1 MFLLRFFRFLT
12 GYVVFTATGGFPERF
27 INLCSMNNINLWDT
41 KTSDGILTSKTTI
54 GCYKK
59 IRKCAKKSGMKLK
72 AQEKHGFPFIIKP
85 YVQRKGLFAGA
96 IISVILIFVLSSCI
110 WTVSIDGNE
119 KLTDRQIENIIELYG
134 IKIGSF
140 KKNIDIRAVREDIK
154 TKFDTISW
162 FTVNI
167 DGTSLSVKVLESTG
181 NNKILDLTTPCNIIS
196 STDGELV
203 RLEVYTGEPALT
215 IGNAVTKGDLLI
227 SGVVE
232 NSDGSSDFVH
242 ARGNAV
248 VRTKKEINSHIPY
261 SLKCK
266 KISQI
271 KKIYTLSAFSLNI
284 PLGKTEKNTTDRT
297 EKNMLNY
304 NNLSLPLGIITN
316 INITLDETKIN
327 LSDNQAIL
335 LCEYDTFI
343 QEKELMNNAE
353 NEKKTVT
360 IEKNEKLSITIC
372 YINHEKC
379 GIENYFIVE
388 NQ

>member
-12 GYVVFTATGGFPERF
+12 GYVIFTATGGFPERF
-27 INLCSMNNINLWDT
+27 INLCSLNNINLWDT
-41 KTSDGILTSKTTI
+41 KVSNGVLTSKTTVS
-54 GCYKK
+54 CYKK

-85 YVQRKGLFAGA
+85 YLKRKGLFAGA
-96 IISVILIFVLSSCI
+96 IVSTILIIILSSCV
-110 WTVSIDGNE
+110 WTVTIEGNE
-119 KLTDRQIENIIELYG
+119 KLTDRQITDILESYNV
-134 IKIGSF
+134 KIGSF
-140 KKNIDIRAVREDIK
+140 KNNIDILAVREDIK
-154 TKFDTISW
+154 TKFDTINW

-167 DGTSLSVKVLESTG
+167 DGTAVSVKVLESKG
-181 NNKILDLTTPCNIIS
+181 NSKILDLTTPCNIVS
-196 STDGELV
+196 STDGELI

-227 SGVVE
+227 SGVIE
-232 NSDGSSDFVH
+232 KSDGSSDFVH

-248 VRTKKEINSHIPY
+248 VRTKKEIKSIIPY
-261 SLKCK
+261 SLKCE
-266 KISQI
+266 KITQI
-271 KKIYTLSAFSLNI
+271 KKRYTLSVFSLNI
-284 PLGKTEKNTTDRT
+284 PLGKEKKSSLNRLS
-297 EKNMLNY
+297 ESMLSY
-304 NNLSLPLGIITN
+304 NGLSLPLGIITN
-316 INITLDETKIN
+316 VNAELNETEIKLN
-327 LSDNQAIL
+327 NNQAFL
-335 LCEYDTFI
+335 LCEYSIFS

-360 IEKNEKLSITIC
+360 IVQNDTISISIC